1 MNTFITTFLPNVSE
15 IWDEVLQSTWE
26 TLYMTLVAGLIAGI
40 LGVILGVIL
49 VVTEDG
55 GILESRHLYN
65 VLDKLVNIFRS
76 LPFIILMAL
85 IVPFTRLVVGTSIGT
100 TASIVPLVVATV
112 PFYARQIQNALVEVD
127 AGVIEAAQS
136 MGASPWEIIFRVYLK
151 EGLPGIIRVSSVTII
166 NLIGLTAM
174 AGAIGGGGLG
184 NLAITRGYNRFQND
198 VTLVATII
206 ILIIVFIS
214 QAIGN
219 ALVKKVSHEY
229 KKNKNGG
236 NQS

>member
-15 IWDEVLQSTWE
+15 IWDEVLLSTWE

-136 MGASPWEIIFRVYLK
+136 MGASPWEIIVRVYLK

-219 ALVKKVSHEY
+219 ALVKKVSH
-229 KKNKNGG
+229 
-236 NQS
+236 

>member
-1 MNTFITTFLPNVSE
+1 MNELVLKLLPNVSE
-15 IWDEVLQSTWE
+15 IWDEVLLSTWE
-26 TLYMTLVAGLIAGI
+26 TLYMTLITSLIAGI

-49 VVTEDG
+49 LVTQEG
-55 GILESRHLYN
+55 GLLESKAFYSIM
-65 VLDKLVNIFRS
+65 DKLVNVFRS

-85 IVPFTRLVVGTSIGT
+85 IVPFTRFIVGTSIGT
-100 TASIVPLVVATV
+100 TASIVPLVIATV

-127 AGVIEAAQS
+127 PGVIEAAEA
-136 MGASPWEIIFRVYLK
+136 MGASPWDIIFHVYLK
-151 EGLPGIIRVSSVTII
+151 EGLAGIIRVSSVTII

-219 ALVKKVSHEY
+219 ALVKKVSH
-229 KKNKNGG
+229 
-236 NQS
+236 

>member
-1 MNTFITTFLPNVSE
+1 MNTFMTTFLPNVSE
-15 IWDEVLQSTWE
+15 IWDEVLLSTWE
-26 TLYMTLVAGLIAGI
+26 TLYMTLIAGLIAGG

-49 VVTEDG
+49 LVTEDG
-55 GILESRHLYN
+55 GILENKHLYN

-85 IVPFTRLVVGTSIGT
+85 IVPFTRFVVGTSIGT

-127 AGVIEAAQS
+127 PGVIEAAQS

-184 NLAITRGYNRFQND
+184 NLALTRGYNRFQND

-219 ALVKKVSHEY
+219 ALVKKVSH
-229 KKNKNGG
+229 
-236 NQS
+236 

>member
-136 MGASPWEIIFRVYLK
+136 MGASPGEIIFRVYLK

-184 NLAITRGYNRFQND
+184 NLALTRGYNRFQND

-219 ALVKKVSHEY
+219 ALVKKVSH
-229 KKNKNGG
+229 
-236 NQS
+236 

>member
-15 IWDEVLQSTWE
+15 IWDEVLLSTWE

-184 NLAITRGYNRFQND
+184 NLAITRGYNRFQDD

-219 ALVKKVSHEY
+219 ALVKKVSH
-229 KKNKNGG
+229 
-236 NQS
+236 

>member
-100 TASIVPLVVATV
+100 TASIVALVVATV

-136 MGASPWEIIFRVYLK
+136 MGASPGEIIFRVYLK

-219 ALVKKVSHEY
+219 ALVKKVSH
-229 KKNKNGG
+229 
-236 NQS
+236 